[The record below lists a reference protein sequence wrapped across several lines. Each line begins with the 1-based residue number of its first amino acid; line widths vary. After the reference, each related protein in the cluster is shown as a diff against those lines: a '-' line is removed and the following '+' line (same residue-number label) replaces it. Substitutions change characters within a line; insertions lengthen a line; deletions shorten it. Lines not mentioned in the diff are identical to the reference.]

1 MKSKRINR
9 MLATTMTMAM
19 LAMPALTATSYAM
32 EATELDSEYTY
43 NSEVKQQ
50 EEWIKSFDNETGKE
64 ILLNKT
70 TNEKVSEVYETVDG
84 KSIKLDINEALKK
97 FNLNE
102 EIIIKSPKSI
112 FGVSSVTKITGTA
125 RKISQDVSGG
135 KQGATISIG
144 NSTTVTESFT
154 VGGTTE
160 VIKAAVR
167 ANAGFTW
174 SKSLAR
180 SVTTT
185 HKVPAGKIGYVAF
198 KPYYKEVKG
207 TVNGIIAGTPI
218 TQKIVAKS
226 PIKVGNVCDGLEY
239 LAYK

>member
-1 MKSKRINR
+1 MKSKRINK

-19 LAMPALTATSYAM
+19 LAIPAVTATSYAM
-32 EATELDSEYTY
+32 ESTGLGTEYTY
-43 NSEVKQQ
+43 NNESKQQ
-50 EEWIKSFDNETGKE
+50 EEWVKSFDTETGKE

-70 TNEKVSEVYETVDG
+70 TNEKVSEVYENVNG
-84 KSIKLDINEALKK
+84 KLVKLSINEALEK

-102 EIIIKSPKSI
+102 EIITKSPKSI
-112 FGVSSVTKITGTA
+112 LEYQVLKITGSA

-160 VIKAAVR
+160 AIKAAVR

-174 SKSLAR
+174 SKSLTR

-198 KPYYKEVKG
+198 KPYYKEVRG
-207 TVNGIIAGTPI
+207 TVNGILAGTSI
-218 TQKIVAKS
+218 TQNSSKS
-226 PIKVGNVCDGLEY
+226 PLKAGKVCDGLEY

>member
-1 MKSKRINR
+1 MKSKRINK

-19 LAMPALTATSYAM
+19 LAIPAVTATSYAM
-32 EATELDSEYTY
+32 ESTGLGTEYTY
-43 NSEVKQQ
+43 NNESKQQ
-50 EEWIKSFDNETGKE
+50 EEWVKSFDTETGKE

-70 TNEKVSEVYETVDG
+70 TNEKVSEVYENVNG
-84 KSIKLDINEALKK
+84 KLVKLSINEALEK

-102 EIIIKSPKSI
+102 EIITKSPKSI
-112 FGVSSVTKITGTA
+112 FGVSSVKKITGSA

-160 VIKAAVR
+160 AIKAAVR

-174 SKSLAR
+174 SKSLTR

-198 KPYYKEVKG
+198 KPYYKEVRG
-207 TVNGIIAGTPI
+207 TVNGILAGTSI

-226 PIKVGNVCDGLEY
+226 PLK
-239 LAYK
+239 A